1 MKKLNSINPNII
13 LAIGGIAILYFGGRK
28 ILQALNIVSDKEDKT
43 AENLGKENFWDYTE
57 FLDKA
62 PKNSIILSS
71 SQGYQFANDIYN
83 SYGYFNDDEEKLYG
97 VFRNLKT
104 KSQIASLCYWF
115 NKKYNKDLY
124 SYISSFLSSGEL
136 VKLNDI
142 ISKKP
147 LYKL

>member
-13 LAIGGIAILYFGGRK
+13 LALGGIAILYFGGRK

-43 AENLGKENFWDYTE
+43 ALNLGKENYWNYTE
-57 FLDKA
+57 FLEKA
-62 PKNSIILSS
+62 PKDTIILSS
-71 SQGYQFANDIYN
+71 EKGYQYANDIYN
-83 SYGYFNDDEEKLYG
+83 SYGWINDDEEKLYG

-104 KSQIASLCYWF
+104 KSQISSLCYWF

-124 SYISSFLSSGEL
+124 SFISSFLSSGEL